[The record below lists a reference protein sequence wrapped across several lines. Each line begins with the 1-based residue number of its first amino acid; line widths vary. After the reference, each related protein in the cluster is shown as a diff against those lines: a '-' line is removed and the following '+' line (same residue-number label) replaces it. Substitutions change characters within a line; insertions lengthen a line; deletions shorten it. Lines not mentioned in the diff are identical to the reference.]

1 MNREEYCAQV
11 LAGLRRLSQE
21 EKEAVRAE
29 LEAHMEDHICALLDL
44 GYDEQLAEERTMAAM
59 GDPAEVGRE
68 MDRQY
73 PRYWDRITGVSVI
86 VSIVM
91 IFVMVLGIGSLGF
104 LWDSIAF
111 RFRAPVNYSAMD
123 YAVEEDRDI
132 RVTVGNDVLR
142 VYRVSVGFKEG
153 ERVAEVAVCTYDRIP
168 GGIVSRQLLNRLTAE
183 SQRGEARWDGGRGGG
198 GGHWLAEYTRL
209 RAPVQPG
216 DDHIT
221 LRYEWLGETAVID
234 VPLPKEGA
242 S

>member
-1 MNREEYCAQV
+1 MDRAEYCAQV
-11 LAGLRRLSQE
+11 LSHLRRLSRE

-29 LEAHMEDHICALLDL
+29 LEEHMEDHICALLEL
-44 GYDEQLAEERTMAAM
+44 GYDERLAEERTMAAM

-68 MDRQY
+68 MDKQY

-104 LWDSIAF
+104 LWDSVAF
-111 RFRAPVNYSAMD
+111 RFRAPENRSAMD
-123 YAVEEDRDI
+123 YTAEEERDI

-142 VYRVSVGFKEG
+142 VYGVSVGVKEG

-168 GGIVSRQLLNRLTAE
+168 GGIVSGKLLDCLTAE
-183 SQRGEARWDGGRGGG
+183 SQRGETRWDGGHGGG

-209 RAPVQPG
+209 RAPVRLG

-221 LRYEWLGETAVID
+221 LRYERLGETVLID
-234 VPLPKEGA
+234 IPLPEEVG